1 MMEMRE
7 PLVQTRKLRAV
18 SAQASRSKKRTF
30 LPAAFYFL
38 GGKFC

>member
-7 PLVQTRKLRAV
+7 PLVQTRMPRAV
-18 SAQASRSKKRTF
+18 SARASRSKKRTF